1 MQRGDFENEQVASV
15 LIAAAEQS
23 ACTRRMLFCCRDVPS
38 TGAILRDCGA
48 RQIVTSV
55 SKRFCAAALSKM
67 CARPE
72 RRITAASPTLCGQNK
87 LRSPSRQEA
96 HSSACVCVCA
106 PFVQVEEW
114 SWPTMVLS
122 CCSSLTR
129 RGSLA
134 SCATALWPSEMSS
147 SRRTRPSSLLSP
159 TTSECSSS
167 TRTGMQ
173 PRYRTCGVL
182 TGATPR
188 SDCFCCHKSGVTQ
201 HLSFQRMVGC
211 FFFFFFFTK
220 MFKSDEWK
228 Q

>member
-1 MQRGDFENEQVASV
+1 MRWFRNEQVASV
-15 LIAAAEQS
+15 LIAVAEQS
-23 ACTRRMLFCCRDVPS
+23 KNTRRMLFCCRDVS
-38 TGAILRDCGA
+38 CAGVILCDCGA

-55 SKRFCAAALSKM
+55 SKRFSAAALSK
-67 CARPE
+67 CVARPG
-72 RRITAASPTLCGQNK
+72 RRITTASLTLCGQNK

-159 TTSECSSS
+159 TTSECSSF

-173 PRYRTCGVL
+173 LRYKTCALVYKSN
-182 TGATPR
+182 ATLR
-188 SDCFCCHKSGVTQ
+188 
-201 HLSFQRMVGC
+201 
-211 FFFFFFFTK
+211 
-220 MFKSDEWK
+220 
-228 Q
+228 